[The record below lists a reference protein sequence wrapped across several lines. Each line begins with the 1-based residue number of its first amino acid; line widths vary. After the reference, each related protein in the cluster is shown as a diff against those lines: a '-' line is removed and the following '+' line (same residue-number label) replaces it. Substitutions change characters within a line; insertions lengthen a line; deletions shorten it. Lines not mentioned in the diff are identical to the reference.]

1 MPWKFTYDAT
11 QFCAAARGLLTE
23 RAAEHTIA
31 LTNLDN
37 VLAGRTDGGELFAWY
52 TADNNDRGDRGAV
65 VGAVSRTPGRP
76 LLVSELPEGSED
88 ELALRYPEHG
98 GAVRGLV
105 GEPDAVGRL
114 AERWSA
120 INSTAFRVQRRE
132 RLYHLDQL
140 LSPDVPGSAHRATT
154 ADTEVVV
161 RWFAEFIAEAE
172 GGPIPP
178 AHHIRDRI
186 ERNLGW
192 LWHAASG
199 EPVSMA
205 FRHAPVAGVIRV
217 GPVYTPPEHRRRGYA
232 AGVTAAATADG
243 LNAGASAVVLFTDLA
258 NPTSN
263 SVYQSIGY
271 RPLSDR
277 VYAMAAD

>member
-1 MPWKFTYDAT
+1 MGWNFTYDAT
-11 QFCAAARGLLTE
+11 QYCAAARGLLTE

-37 VLAGRTDGGELFAWY
+37 VLAGRTEGGELFAWFSN
-52 TADNNDRGDRGAV
+52 DNDDRGAG
-65 VGAVSRTPGRP
+65 GAVSRTPGRP

-88 ELALRYPEHG
+88 ELARRYPEHG

-105 GEPDAVGRL
+105 GEPGAVGRL

-120 INSTAFRVQRRE
+120 INSTAFRVGRRE
-132 RLYHLDQL
+132 RLYQLDHLL
-140 LSPDVPGSAHRATT
+140 TPDVPGSAHQATT
-154 ADTEVVV
+154 ADTELVA

-172 GGPIPP
+172 AGPIPP
-178 AHHIRDRI
+178 VQHIRDRI

-192 LWHAASG
+192 LWHAPSG

-205 FRHAPVAGVIRV
+205 FRHAPAAGVVRV

-243 LNAGASAVVLFTDLA
+243 LSAGASAVVLFTDLA

-277 VYAMAAD
+277 VYAVAVD